1 MSRID
6 LSRSWGSAPGWVK
19 VWFVLG
25 AIALVGGISWD
36 RVQMQN
42 RADAFIDGFP
52 ERCATLALAEDED
65 GACGCL
71 LAAIKAEYGTGRV
84 LARQSAY
91 WTDATLAEFATA
103 NGCAAP

>member
-1 MSRID
+1 MSGID
-6 LSRSWGSAPGWVK
+6 LSQSWGSAPWWVK

-36 RVQMQN
+36 RVHMQN
-42 RADAFIDGFP
+42 TADAFIDGFP
-52 ERCATLALAEDED
+52 ERCATLELAED

-91 WTDATLAEFATA
+91 WTDATLVEFATA
-103 NGCAAP
+103 SGCAGP